1 MNSACNFASGIFY
14 FYTMKNLTSKMDKR
28 TGMITA
34 FFVVFAVAV
43 PFLMFKSGAPRVALI
58 VVSLIMSLAFI
69 TSYMMIP
76 QLFIDQKAIIVK
88 NNFVNI
94 KIPFHDIKNIEVNP
108 KIGLNIRTLGVGG
121 LFGYFGYFNGNDI
134 WYVTNVYHKVK
145 VETKI
150 GKIYMIS
157 PGNPEEFVT
166 KIKSSISV

>member
-1 MNSACNFASGIFY
+1 
-14 FYTMKNLTSKMDKR
+14 MDKR
-28 TGMITA
+28 TGLMTT

-43 PFLMFKSGAPRVALI
+43 PFIMFKTGAPRVALF

-76 QLFIDQKAIIVK
+76 QLFVDQKIVIIK

-94 KIPFHDIKNIEVNP
+94 KIPFQDIQNIEVSN
-108 KIGLNIRTLGVGG
+108 IGLNIRTLGVGG
-121 LFGYFGYFNGNDI
+121 IFGHFGYYNGNDV

-145 VETKI
+145 IETKT

-157 PGNPEEFVT
+157 PENPEEFVNQV
-166 KIKSSISV
+166 KNFS